1 MQLHTYH
8 SLDFVRKLKMFKIT
22 AYIHLYYKI
31 PFLSGI
37 ACILV
42 TFSFF
47 FDNSQRVLF
56 QYYFSVFD
64 IRQLPCVMG
73 SAMDKRYIT
82 KTLLECR
89 RLGTYLL
96 PPPPSPH
103 PRKKKVKSR
112 SSEVHFPTQ
121 SGFLWLPIVIIFF
134 MKNRVKKT
142 YISYLIFLFPSN
154 VSCIN

>member
-1 MQLHTYH
+1 MQSHTYH

-31 PFLSGI
+31 PFLSGT

-47 FDNSQRVLF
+47 FLIIHREFCF
-56 QYYFSVFD
+56 QYCFSVFD

-82 KTLLECR
+82 KTLLESR

-103 PRKKKVKSR
+103 PRKKEMKSR

-121 SGFLWLPIVIIFF
+121 SGFL
-134 MKNRVKKT
+134 
-142 YISYLIFLFPSN
+142 
-154 VSCIN
+154 

>member
-8 SLDFVRKLKMFKIT
+8 SLDFVRKLKVFKIT

-42 TFSFF
+42 TFFFF
-47 FDNSQRVLF
+47 FDNSQRVQF

-82 KTLLECR
+82 KTLLESR

-103 PRKKKVKSR
+103 PRKKKMKSR

-121 SGFLWLPIVIIFF
+121 RGFLWLPIVIIFLWRIELKGLTLGIKRNRF
-134 MKNRVKKT
+134 MVKCM
-142 YISYLIFLFPSN
+142 LIN
-154 VSCIN
+154 

>member
-47 FDNSQRVLF
+47 LIIHREFCFN
-56 QYYFSVFD
+56 
-64 IRQLPCVMG
+64 
-73 SAMDKRYIT
+73 
-82 KTLLECR
+82 
-89 RLGTYLL
+89 
-96 PPPPSPH
+96 
-103 PRKKKVKSR
+103 
-112 SSEVHFPTQ
+112 
-121 SGFLWLPIVIIFF
+121 IIFQC
-134 MKNRVKKT
+134 
-142 YISYLIFLFPSN
+142 LI
-154 VSCIN
+154 

>member
-1 MQLHTYH
+1 MQSHTYH

-31 PFLSGI
+31 PFLSGT

-47 FDNSQRVLF
+47 FFDNSQRILF
-56 QYYFSVFD
+56 QYCFSVFD

-73 SAMDKRYIT
+73 SAMDKRYII
-82 KTLLECR
+82 KTLLESR

-103 PRKKKVKSR
+103 PRKKKMKSR

-121 SGFLWLPIVIIFF
+121 SGFL
-134 MKNRVKKT
+134 
-142 YISYLIFLFPSN
+142 
-154 VSCIN
+154 

>member
-8 SLDFVRKLKMFKIT
+8 PLDFVRKLKMFKIT

-31 PFLSGI
+31 PFKWHCLYT
-37 ACILV
+37 CD
-42 TFSFF
+42 FFFF

-82 KTLLECR
+82 KTLLESR
-89 RLGTYLL
+89 LLGTYLL
-96 PPPPSPH
+96 SPTPSPH
-103 PRKKKVKSR
+103 PRKKKMKSR

-121 SGFLWLPIVIIFF
+121 SGFFMTSHCDYFF
-134 MKNRVKKT
+134 
-142 YISYLIFLFPSN
+142 YEE
-154 VSCIN
+154 

>member
-22 AYIHLYYKI
+22 AYTHLYYKI

-42 TFSFF
+42 TFSLF

-82 KTLLECR
+82 KTLLESVVGG
-89 RLGTYLL
+89 LGHTSSLHPL
-96 PPPPSPH
+96 PPTPE
-103 PRKKKVKSR
+103 RKK
-112 SSEVHFPTQ
+112 
-121 SGFLWLPIVIIFF
+121 
-134 MKNRVKKT
+134 
-142 YISYLIFLFPSN
+142 
-154 VSCIN
+154 